1 MYLLCICSGRSCS
14 CDVKT
19 INPDL
24 TKPLYLS
31 SPFSQVNNRTDTF
44 LAPRSGHEQPYWYSP
59 SYFGWQ
65 YVTKG
70 KSYVPGDNSSRDNE
84 HLAFHQL

>member
-1 MYLLCICSGRSCS
+1 MYLLRICSGRSCS
-14 CDVKT
+14 CDVKN
-19 INPDL
+19 ID
-24 TKPLYLS
+24 PLYLS
-31 SPFSQVNNRTDTF
+31 SPFSQVNSQTDTF
-44 LAPRSGHEQPYWYSP
+44 LAPRTGHEQPYWYSP

-70 KSYVPGDNSSRDNE
+70 ESYVPGDNSSHDNE